1 MSKLI
6 SRKIPLE
13 EKFLN
18 FPHCVYYNPI
28 LIFRQIR
35 LEKKY
40 PIFREKQYHEFFSFF
55 RKILETYR
63 GLPPK
68 MYKFRKTVPTLGEF
82 VEYILDTYDNKGEI
96 DMHWAPVVDFC
107 SVCQVST

>member
-1 MSKLI
+1 MKW
-6 SRKIPLE
+6 
-13 EKFLN
+13 F
-18 FPHCVYYNPI
+18 HD
-28 LIFRQIR
+28 
-35 LEKKY
+35 
-40 PIFREKQYHEFFSFF
+40 FFS

-68 MYKFRKTVPTLGEF
+68 MYKFRKTVPTLSEF

-107 SVCQVST
+107 SVCQVSIKN